1 MKYCST
7 RGQEKGLT
15 FKQVLFAG
23 YSGDGGLYMPE
34 SIPKITE
41 KELKDWSTL
50 SYKELVFTIARK
62 FIDEKEI
69 PSNDIKEVVF
79 TSLKRFR
86 IPETV
91 RIEKLDG
98 GLNVIEL
105 FHGVTLAFKDLALSV
120 VAGLLNYFL
129 KKDNDHITAVVGTS
143 GDTGS
148 AAIESIRGLD
158 CMDIVVLLPQGRC
171 TKIQELQMTTV
182 IEDNVHVYC
191 VDGNSDELDIPIKK
205 AFLDTK
211 FVAANKIISINSI
224 NWGRILAQVAIY
236 FYSYYQLCESV
247 GSPVQLVVPTGAA
260 GNITGGSLA
269 SAMGLPITLVAA
281 VNTNDIVKR
290 TLQNGD
296 FSLKN
301 NVVQTFASAMD
312 IQMPYNVE
320 RIIFHFAGNDTIR
333 VKELMNKFEKEGK
346 VSIPED
352 VMGAMK
358 KVIVGSLAV
367 DDEHITEIMKKVHN
381 EYKYVLCPHTATAV
395 AYHFQQTNNNV
406 PRGYIA
412 TASPA
417 KFPEA
422 VLKAG
427 AELVTEGVDHLEN
440 LPTKFTWMKKGDD
453 WYTMLRTKIEEI
465 TAEKSRK

>member
-7 RGQEKGLT
+7 RGKEKNLT

-34 SIPKITE
+34 SVPKITE
-41 KELKDWSTL
+41 KELKEWSTL
-50 SYKELVFTIARK
+50 SYKELVFTIARR
-62 FIDEKEI
+62 FIDEEEI
-69 PSNDIKEVVF
+69 PSNDLKEVVF

-86 IPETV
+86 VPEVV

-98 GLNVIEL
+98 GLNIIEL

-120 VAGLLNYFL
+120 VGGLLNYFL
-129 KKDNDHITAVVGTS
+129 KKDNAHITAVVGTS

-148 AAIESIRGLD
+148 AAIESIRGLE
-158 CMDIVVLLPQGRC
+158 CMDIVVLLPHGRC
-171 TKIQELQMTTV
+171 TKVQELQMTTV

-191 VDGNSDELDIPIKK
+191 VDGNSDELDEPIKK
-205 AFLDTK
+205 AFLDTD

-224 NWGRILAQVAIY
+224 NWGRILAQVAHY

-281 VNTNDIVKR
+281 VNTNDIVRR
-290 TLQNGD
+290 TLQGGD
-296 FSLKN
+296 FSIKE

-320 RIIFHFAGNDTIR
+320 RILFHFTGNDTKR

-346 VSIPED
+346 VSIPND
-352 VMGAMK
+352 VMKAMK
-358 KVIVGSLAV
+358 EVIVGSLAV
-367 DDEHITEIMKKVHN
+367 DNDHITEIMKKVLNKHN
-381 EYKYVLCPHTATAV
+381 YLLCPHTATAV
-395 AYHFQQTNNNV
+395 AYHFQQTDNSI

-422 VLKAG
+422 VIKAG
-427 AELVTEGVDHLEN
+427 AEPVTEGVAHLEN

-453 WYTMLRTKIEEI
+453 WYSMLRTKIEEI
-465 TAEKSRK
+465 TAKKSRK